1 MDVFGGTF
9 LSLSRR
15 QIDLHGCSWKKFFK
29 CFSVC
34 VLYKCIT
41 LNKRPKWYAMKS
53 LHSNAAAIKRILFF
67 LQYKLVLCLS
77 STHWSN
83 PIGCRWNDRSCYRY
97 WQNWVHEFVCVF
109 FQVPISAA
117 LETIATPMQPASTWQ
132 QGSPVSVCQ
141 VTVAMAFIVK
151 VNQQPFCQ

>member
-1 MDVFGGTF
+1 
-9 LSLSRR
+9 
-15 QIDLHGCSWKKFFK
+15 
-29 CFSVC
+29 
-34 VLYKCIT
+34 
-41 LNKRPKWYAMKS
+41 MKS
-53 LHSNAAAIKRILFF
+53 LHSNAAANAAAIKRILFF

-83 PIGCRWNDRSCYRY
+83 PIGCRWHDCACYHY
-97 WQNWVHEFVCVF
+97 WQNWVHEFVCVY

-132 QGSPVSVCQ
+132 QGLPVSVCQ

-151 VNQQPFCQ
+151 VNQEPFCQYLVKFHFRKKINMTLWLQNFFWVHRFLMN